1 MKKIGVTCSGIGI
14 LVALNFA
21 DDFKVELSPPH
32 FGAFSYLG
40 VIQAHGDT
48 SSSYGTSGEPIR
60 NQPYSRFGGWVGM
73 DATIEDRTQVS
84 VLLAMMTFNS
94 LPLTNGSPF
103 TRMQSLGSNLGYGFI
118 SHKLGDTKAPWLTLK
133 AGAFPYGY
141 SSSKNLGGYLFTG
154 GTYPGTLTSNFW
166 TLIDGN
172 DYAAQGAMGHFSFL
186 EDALKIDATL
196 FFEHGLEP
204 NYDLS
209 PGLVASYNLGGFV
222 EVGAGAVFSH
232 LIAWQEKAVTPKLR
246 SNAYTGSNDG
256 GQRLPISEWNKP
268 GLELTDTLI
277 VQPGDPR
284 ADQPIS
290 DPQTRP
296 DLAAQGFTPRYLIPD
311 SNGTPNSQLHYYTFQ
326 GTKVMGRIAV
336 TPFTIGSA
344 SKKVSFYSEVNLLGV
359 KNYPFFYEKRS
370 ERMPITIGAN
380 IPLPGGYE
388 VTAEAEHYKNKFQ
401 NNVHNVYE
409 FVVPQWDETQSSF
422 FEPLLDSHGNRIND
436 GAGGFLPST
445 TPKATNHYGDWY
457 WNFEAKKTFYDHVT
471 FTAKVAHDFLRLY
484 NFFGNPSSQP
494 VFERDYGWYFA
505 FKSQIAF

>member
-1 MKKIGVTCSGIGI
+1 MKKIGVTCAGIGI

-21 DDFKVELSPPH
+21 DDFKVEVSPVH
-32 FGAFSYLG
+32 FGAFSYVG
-40 VIQAHGDT
+40 VIEARGDT
-48 SSSYGTSGEPIR
+48 SKSYGTTGEPIR

-73 DATIEDRTQVS
+73 DATIEDRTEVS

-94 LPLTNGSPF
+94 LPLTTGSPF

-118 SHKLGDTKAPWLTLK
+118 SHKLGDPKSPWLTIK

-141 SSSKNLGGYLFTG
+141 SNSKNLGGYLFTG
-154 GTYPGTLTSNFW
+154 GTYPGTLTGNFW

-209 PGLVASYNLGGFV
+209 PGIVASYNLLGLV
-222 EVGAGAVFSH
+222 EIGAGAVFSH
-232 LIAWQEKAVTPKLR
+232 LIAWDEKAVTPKLR
-246 SNAYTGSNDG
+246 SNSYTGSNTS
-256 GQRLPISEWNKP
+256 GQRLPVSDWNKP
-268 GLELTDTLI
+268 GLESTDTLI

-284 ADQPIS
+284 LTTGTV
-290 DPQTRP
+290 DPNTRP
-296 DLAAQGFTPRYLIPD
+296 DLTAKGLPVKYYTAAE
-311 SNGTPNSQLHYYTFQ
+311 NGTPNSQLEYYTFR

-336 TPFTIGSA
+336 TPFTIGDA
-344 SKKVSFYSEVNLLGV
+344 AKKVSLYSEVNLLGV
-359 KNYPFFYEKRS
+359 QDYPFFYEKKS
-370 ERMPITIGAN
+370 ERMPIMIGAN

-401 NNVHNVYE
+401 NNVHTVYE
-409 FVVPQWDETQSSF
+409 FVVPQWEESQSSF
-422 FEPLLDSHGNRIND
+422 FEPARDANGSPIPDGN
-436 GAGGFLPST
+436 GGFVPST
-445 TPKATNHYGDWY
+445 TPRDSHENGEWF
-457 WNFEAKKTFYDHVT
+457 WNFEAKKTFYDHIT
-471 FTAKVAHDFLRLY
+471 FTGKVAHDFLRLY
-484 NFFGNPSSQP
+484 NFFGNPSSNP
-494 VFERDYGWYFA
+494 VFEHNYGWYFA